1 MGSATKLKVGGTA
14 NTSTSSGMNINVGG
28 GSYNGAA
35 GFTGTGQISTST
47 SGVSSACSGS
57 LLQLSVG
64 GGGSSDVGNVND
76 SGELSIKGN
85 AEFFFCYN
93 CLIFYT

>member
-1 MGSATKLKVGGTA
+1 
-14 NTSTSSGMNINVGG
+14 MNINVGS
-28 GSYNGAA
+28 GSYNGIG
-35 GFTGTGQISTST
+35 GFAGTGQISTST

-64 GGGSSDVGNVND
+64 GGGSSDAGNVND

-85 AEFFFCYN
+85 AELVFCY
-93 CLIFYT
+93 IFFDIFT